1 MKNILELLEEC
12 RLCPRQCG
20 ASRLKDQKGYCG
32 ASDKVVIAHYGP
44 HHGEEPPISGT
55 SGSGT
60 VFFSFCNLRCVFC
73 QNYQIS
79 HNGMGQ
85 EITPEELTEIF
96 LILQTRGCHNINLV
110 SPVPYIPH
118 IASAIRKAK
127 KGGLAIPVVYNT
139 NAYESVESLG
149 VLDGLVDIYLPDFKY
164 WNAAIA
170 EKLSGTPK
178 GKPYPDFAKKAILEM
193 KRQVGDLVV
202 EDGIA
207 KKGLLLRHL
216 VLPNGLAG
224 SKEIV
229 QWVSESLGTGTYIS
243 LMSQYY
249 PTHEAYRFP
258 LLRRK
263 IRLEEY
269 AAVTEY
275 LLGEGFENVFIQE
288 IESAPLFVPDFEND
302 EPFNENTG
310 KAQVAVNRKSGM
322 AERKE

>member
-1 MKNILELLEEC
+1 MKSILEGLEKC

-20 ASRLKDQKGYCG
+20 VNRLEGQKGYCG
-32 ASDKVVIAHYGP
+32 VGDKVIIAHYGP
-44 HHGEEPPISGT
+44 HHGEEPPLSGN

-60 VFFSFCNLRCVFC
+60 IFFSFCNLRCVFC

-79 HNGMGQ
+79 HDGMGQ
-85 EITPEELTEIF
+85 AISQQALAEIF
-96 LILQTRGCHNINLV
+96 LTLQTGGCHNINLA

-118 IASAIRKAK
+118 IATAIREAR
-127 KGGLAIPVVYNT
+127 KGGLTIPVVYNT
-139 NAYESVESLG
+139 NAYESVEALET
-149 VLDGLVDIYLPDFKY
+149 LDGLIDIYLPDFKY
-164 WNAAIA
+164 WSPAVA
-170 EKLSGTPK
+170 EKLSNAPR
-178 GKPYPDFAKKAILEM
+178 GKPYPDFAKKALLEM

-202 EDGIA
+202 EEGIA

-224 SKEIV
+224 SKEIF
-229 QWVSESLGTGTYIS
+229 QWVAENLGTGTYIS

-249 PTHEAYRFP
+249 PTHEAHRFP

-269 AAVTEY
+269 TVVTEH

-288 IESAPLFVPDFEND
+288 IESASLFVPDFEDD
-302 EPFNENTG
+302 EPFHAEKS
-310 KAQVAVNRKSGM
+310 KARKT
-322 AERKE
+322 KEKIPGQ